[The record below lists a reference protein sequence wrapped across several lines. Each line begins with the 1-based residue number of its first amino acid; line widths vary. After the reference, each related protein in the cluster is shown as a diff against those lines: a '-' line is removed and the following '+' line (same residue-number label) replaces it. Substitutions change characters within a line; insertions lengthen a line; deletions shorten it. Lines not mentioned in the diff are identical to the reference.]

1 MHAAVRP
8 LRRRIALAGAVAAGA
23 LALAACG
30 HGDGKQEKEAGT
42 GSGGSAAASRDGS
55 QSPAD
60 GTFGEADV
68 TFAQRMIPHHRQAVE
83 MSEPA
88 AERAS
93 DTEVKQLAA
102 AIVKAQNSEIAT
114 MRSWLSSWRKP
125 ESPRADEGEQPSV
138 SPEHSRH
145 GMDPG
150 MAGPGSPGMAGMMS
164 DEDMA
169 GLRSARGRAFDKK
182 FGEMMIKHH
191 EGAIEMAE
199 KELKQGR
206 NADAKRLADS
216 IVTSQSAEVARFKQ
230 VLGRL

>member
-1 MHAAVRP
+1 MHAAVRL
-8 LRRRIALAGAVAAGA
+8 LRRRIALAGVVAAGA

-42 GSGGSAAASRDGS
+42 GSGASAAASRGGS
-55 QSPAD
+55 QAPAD
-60 GTFGEADV
+60 GAFNDADV

-102 AIVKAQNSEIAT
+102 SIVKAQNAEIAT
-114 MRSWLSSWRKP
+114 MRSWLSSWHKP
-125 ESPRADEGEQPSV
+125 ESPRADQGEQPSV

-150 MAGPGSPGMAGMMS
+150 MAGSGSPGMAGMMS

-169 GLRSARGRAFDKK
+169 GLRSARGGAFDKK
-182 FGEMMIKHH
+182 FTEMMIEHH
-191 EGAIEMAE
+191 EGAVEMAE
-199 KELKQGR
+199 KELKEGR
-206 NADAKRLADS
+206 NADAKRLADAIAS
-216 IVTSQSAEVARFKQ
+216 NQSAEVAKLKQ